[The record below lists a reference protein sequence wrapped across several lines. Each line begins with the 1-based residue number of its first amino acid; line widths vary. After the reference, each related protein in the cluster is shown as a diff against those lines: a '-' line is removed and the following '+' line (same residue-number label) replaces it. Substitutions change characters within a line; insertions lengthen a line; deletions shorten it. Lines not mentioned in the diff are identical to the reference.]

1 MTDTHGT
8 DKQKQAPA
16 ELIHNGEYSDR
27 RWVEMMAG
35 HHAMAVE
42 MAKVALDRAKHA
54 DLKKFAED
62 VIDAQNEEIEKLKAL
77 HADVDGQG
85 DLPTQ
90 PHPGERSMFGMLS
103 VKELKKVDEFD
114 KEFID
119 SQLPHHATA
128 IEMAAVAVQQ
138 SSHKDIQKL
147 AHKIIDAQCKEIGK
161 MIDWRH
167 DWFGKMA

>member
-1 MTDTHGT
+1 MTGTHDA

-35 HHAMAVE
+35 HHGMAVE

-54 DLKKFAED
+54 ELKDFAQD
-62 VIDAQNEEIEKLKAL
+62 MIDAQTEEIGTLEDL
-77 HADVDGQG
+77 HAQVDGKG
-85 DLPTQ
+85 DLPTR

-103 VKELKKVDEFD
+103 VDELKTVGQFD
-114 KEFID
+114 REFID
-119 SQLPHHATA
+119 SQLPHHASA
-128 IEMAAVAVQQ
+128 VEMAAVAAQQ
-138 SSHKDIQKL
+138 SKHQGIRKM

-161 MIDWRH
+161 MIGWRH